1 MTIINTYSHIFRRAN
16 MNHSFI
22 FKLSLNKPLLALLL
36 APVFTSLLLFA
47 IVAFLIDGRN
57 NEVESNIMQTA
68 ERTALGHEIMQ
79 LRYFWQEVRVQN
91 RDTMSETGQAM
102 LDAQQNLQKAF
113 ITTSTH
119 IKDRI
124 LISEVL
130 SDTGKSDLVQLQK
143 KLDNYETSINTSVQ
157 IFTNLYEAQIS
168 TPIFWQPMVEMLTFI
183 GSVYNGSESDWEK
196 ERIMFTTDIERFYDS
211 LSRMVSSRDLNE
223 QKIADKYLISI
234 QSFIEKYNQHQ
245 EVKYF
250 NKKIFGAYLSL
261 YHESIEALQSNSEQS
276 KFRSKL
282 VNDITNIIST
292 VNARQTE
299 STQILNE
306 RSLAASKNVQNT
318 QIWSW
323 FGAALLSTFIGLLLA
338 RNINN
343 VLASISRTISAMA
356 KQNLTTLTNLSGTNE
371 LAVLATNLDASIRN
385 MANMVGSVR
394 EQSNDVASSS
404 TELACVMTQSSS
416 NAEEQ
421 SAQIEQIAAAVTE
434 LSASSNL
441 VADSAK
447 NTELQATEAAT
458 LCELGQNI
466 AEQNKTRADDL
477 TAQLS
482 ETASVVENLRT
493 HCVSIEEVATVINN
507 ISEQTNLLAL
517 NAAIEAARAGEMGR
531 GFAVVADEVRNLAGK
546 TQQSTVHIKKI
557 ISELQSYSL
566 DATEKVD
573 GCLETI
579 TLTRETSI
587 QSYDHL
593 ANINSAIQSIY
604 GSSTEMAS
612 AALQQSNAV
621 EEITGTVIGI
631 KEIIN
636 QNVTGIEESS
646 KASNFLSELAEQQR
660 SQLELFTIK

>member
-1 MTIINTYSHIFRRAN
+1 
-16 MNHSFI
+16 
-22 FKLSLNKPLLALLL
+22 
-36 APVFTSLLLFA
+36 
-47 IVAFLIDGRN
+47 
-57 NEVESNIMQTA
+57 
-68 ERTALGHEIMQ
+68 
-79 LRYFWQEVRVQN
+79 
-91 RDTMSETGQAM
+91 
-102 LDAQQNLQKAF
+102 
-113 ITTSTH
+113 
-119 IKDRI
+119 
-124 LISEVL
+124 
-130 SDTGKSDLVQLQK
+130 
-143 KLDNYETSINTSVQ
+143 
-157 IFTNLYEAQIS
+157 
-168 TPIFWQPMVEMLTFI
+168 MVE
-183 GSVYNGSESDWEK
+183 
-196 ERIMFTTDIERFYDS
+196 
-211 LSRMVSSRDLNE
+211 
-223 QKIADKYLISI
+223 
-234 QSFIEKYNQHQ
+234 
-245 EVKYF
+245 
-250 NKKIFGAYLSL
+250 
-261 YHESIEALQSNSEQS
+261 
-276 KFRSKL
+276 
-282 VNDITNIIST
+282 DITNVIST
-292 VNARQTE
+292 VNTRQVE
-299 STQILNE
+299 FTQTLNQ
-306 RSLAASKNVQNT
+306 RSLNASQNVEST

-323 FGAALLSTFIGLLLA
+323 FGAALLSTFIALVLA

-343 VLASISRTISAMA
+343 VLAAISKTIAAMA

-371 LAVLATNLDASIRN
+371 LAVLATNLDASIKN

-458 LCELGQNI
+458 LCELGQEI

-477 TAQLS
+477 TTQLS
-482 ETASVVENLRT
+482 ETAAVVENLRT

-573 GCLETI
+573 GCLDTI

-593 ANINSAIQSIY
+593 ANINAAIQSIY

-660 SQLELFTIK
+660 SQLELFKIK

>member
-1 MTIINTYSHIFRRAN
+1 
-16 MNHSFI
+16 MNNSFI

-36 APVFTSLLLFA
+36 APVFASLILFA
-47 IVAFLIDGRN
+47 IVAFLINERN
-57 NEVESNIMQTA
+57 SELKKNIIQTT
-68 ERTALGHEIMQ
+68 ERSALGTEIMQ
-79 LRYFWQEVRVQN
+79 LRHNWQEIRVKN
-91 RDTMSETGQAM
+91 RDTMSENGQAM
-102 LDAQQNLQKAF
+102 LEQQRVLQKAF
-113 ITTSTH
+113 VSTNTH
-119 IKDRI
+119 IKDNI
-124 LISEVL
+124 LSSNVL
-130 SDTGKSDLVQLQK
+130 SDAGRTDINDLQK
-143 KLDNYETSINTSVQ
+143 TLTDYEASINTTVKRL
-157 IFTNLYEAQIS
+157 TDLYNAQIA

-183 GSVYNGSESDWEK
+183 GSIYNGPESEWEK
-196 ERIMFTTDIERFYDS
+196 ERITFTTNVERFYDS
-211 LSRMVSSRDLNE
+211 LNRMVSGRDLSE
-223 QKIADKYLISI
+223 QSTAEQYLKEINL
-234 QSFIEKYNQHQ
+234 FLNKYNQYPD
-245 EVKYF
+245 VKYF
-250 NKKIFGAYLSL
+250 TDNVFGSYLNL
-261 YHESIEALQSNSEQS
+261 YHESINTLNINKEQS
-276 KFRSKL
+276 KLRSEI
-282 VNDITNIIST
+282 VENITNIVYRVS
-292 VNARQTE
+292 NRQVEASNTL
-299 STQILNE
+299 SQ
-306 RSLAASKNVQNT
+306 RSLDASQNVQNT

-323 FGAALLSTFIGLLLA
+323 FGAALLSTFIALLLA

-343 VLASISRTISAMA
+343 VLAAISKTIAAMA

-371 LAVLATNLDASIRN
+371 LAVLATNLDASIKN

-458 LCELGQNI
+458 LCELGQEI

-477 TAQLS
+477 TTQLS

-493 HCVSIEEVATVINN
+493 HCISIEEVATVINN

-573 GCLETI
+573 GCLDTI

-593 ANINSAIQSIY
+593 TNINTAIQSIY

-660 SQLELFTIK
+660 SQLELFKIK

>member
-1 MTIINTYSHIFRRAN
+1 

-22 FKLSLNKPLLALLL
+22 FKLSLNKPLLTLLL
-36 APVFTSLLLFA
+36 APVFASLILFA
-47 IVAFLIDGRN
+47 IVAFLINERN
-57 NEVESNIMQTA
+57 SELKKNIIQTT
-68 ERTALGHEIMQ
+68 ERSVLGTEIMQ
-79 LRYFWQEVRVQN
+79 LRHNWQEIRVQN
-91 RDTMSETGQAM
+91 RDTMSENGQAM
-102 LDAQQNLQKAF
+102 LEQQKELQQAFVSTNTHMKENILASNVLSDAGKSDIGNLQKV
-113 ITTSTH
+113 
-119 IKDRI
+119 
-124 LISEVL
+124 LIDYE
-130 SDTGKSDLVQLQK
+130 KSID
-143 KLDNYETSINTSVQ
+143 TSVK
-157 IFTNLYEAQIS
+157 ILTELYNAQIA

-183 GSVYNGSESDWEK
+183 GSIYNGPESEWEK
-196 ERIMFTTDIERFYDS
+196 ERITFTTNVERFYDS
-211 LSRMVSSRDLNE
+211 LNRMVSGRDLSE
-223 QKIADKYLISI
+223 QNTAEQYLQEIN
-234 QSFIEKYNQHQ
+234 SFLNKYNQYP

-250 NKKIFGAYLSL
+250 TNNVFASYLKL
-261 YHESIEALQSNSEQS
+261 YHESINTLNINKEQS
-276 KFRSKL
+276 KLRSEIVENITKIVYR
-282 VNDITNIIST
+282 VNNRQVEASNILS
-292 VNARQTE
+292 Q
-299 STQILNE
+299 
-306 RSLAASKNVQNT
+306 RSLNASQNVQNT

-323 FGAALLSTFIGLLLA
+323 FGAALLSTFIALLLA

-343 VLASISRTISAMA
+343 VLAAISKTIAAMA
-356 KQNLTTLTNLSGTNE
+356 KQNLTTLTHLSGTNE
-371 LAVLATNLDASIRN
+371 LAVLATNLDASIKN

-458 LCELGQNI
+458 LCELGQEI

-477 TAQLS
+477 TTQLS

-493 HCVSIEEVATVINN
+493 HCISIEEVATVINN

-573 GCLETI
+573 GCLDTI

-593 ANINSAIQSIY
+593 TNINTAIQSIY

-660 SQLELFTIK
+660 SQLELFKIK

>member
-1 MTIINTYSHIFRRAN
+1 MTIINTDSHIFRRAN

-36 APVFTSLLLFA
+36 APVFTSLFLFA
-47 IVAFLIDGRN
+47 TVAFLIDGRN

-143 KLDNYETSINTSVQ
+143 NLDSYETSINTSVQ
-157 IFTNLYEAQIS
+157 IFTNLYEAQIA

-211 LSRMVSSRDLNE
+211 LNRMVSSRDLDE
-223 QKIADKYLISI
+223 QKIADKYLVSI

-245 EVKYF
+245 EVKSF
-250 NKKIFGAYLSL
+250 NKNIFGAYLAL
-261 YHESIEALQSNSEQS
+261 YHESIEALESNTEQS
-276 KFRSKL
+276 KFRSTL
-282 VNDITNIIST
+282 VNEITSIIST
-292 VNARQTE
+292 VNARQIE
-299 STQILNE
+299 YTQILNE

-323 FGAALLSTFIGLLLA
+323 FGAALLSTFIALLLA

-343 VLASISRTISAMA
+343 VLASIARTISAMA

-371 LAVLATNLDASIRN
+371 LAVLAINLDASIKN
-385 MANMVGSVR
+385 MANMVSSVR

-441 VADSAK
+441 VAESAK

-458 LCELGQNI
+458 LCELGQEI
-466 AEQNKTRADDL
+466 AEQNKIRADDL
-477 TAQLS
+477 TTQLS

>member
-1 MTIINTYSHIFRRAN
+1 
-16 MNHSFI
+16 MNNSFI

-36 APVFTSLLLFA
+36 APVFASLILFA
-47 IVAFLIDGRN
+47 IVAFLINERN
-57 NEVESNIMQTA
+57 SELKKNIIQTT
-68 ERTALGHEIMQ
+68 ERSALGTEIIQ
-79 LRYFWQEVRVQN
+79 LRHNWQEIRVKN
-91 RDTMSETGQAM
+91 RDTMSENGQAM
-102 LDAQQNLQKAF
+102 LEQQRVLQKAF
-113 ITTSTH
+113 VSTNTH
-119 IKDRI
+119 IKDNI
-124 LISEVL
+124 LSSNVL
-130 SDTGKSDLVQLQK
+130 SDAGRTDINDLQK
-143 KLDNYETSINTSVQ
+143 TLTDYEASINTTVKRL
-157 IFTNLYEAQIS
+157 TDLYNAQIA

-183 GSVYNGSESDWEK
+183 GSIYNGPESEWEK
-196 ERIMFTTDIERFYDS
+196 ERITFTTNVERFYDS
-211 LSRMVSSRDLNE
+211 LNRMVSGRDLSE
-223 QKIADKYLISI
+223 QSTAEQYLKEINL
-234 QSFIEKYNQHQ
+234 FLNKYNQYPD
-245 EVKYF
+245 VKYF
-250 NKKIFGAYLSL
+250 TDNVFGSYLNL
-261 YHESIEALQSNSEQS
+261 YHESINTLNINKEQS
-276 KFRSKL
+276 KLRSEI
-282 VNDITNIIST
+282 VENITNIVYRVS
-292 VNARQTE
+292 NRQVEASNTL
-299 STQILNE
+299 SQ
-306 RSLAASKNVQNT
+306 RSLDASQNVQNT

-323 FGAALLSTFIGLLLA
+323 FGAALLSTFIALLLA

-343 VLASISRTISAMA
+343 VLAAISKTIAAMA

-371 LAVLATNLDASIRN
+371 LAVLATNLDASIKN

-458 LCELGQNI
+458 LCELGQEI

-477 TAQLS
+477 TTQLS

-493 HCVSIEEVATVINN
+493 HCISIEEVATVINN

-573 GCLETI
+573 GCLDTI

-593 ANINSAIQSIY
+593 ANINTAIQSIY

-660 SQLELFTIK
+660 SQLELFKIK

>member
-1 MTIINTYSHIFRRAN
+1 

-36 APVFTSLLLFA
+36 APVFASLILFA
-47 IVAFLIDGRN
+47 IVAFLINERN
-57 NEVESNIMQTA
+57 SELKKNIIQTT
-68 ERTALGHEIMQ
+68 ERSALGTEIMQ
-79 LRYFWQEVRVQN
+79 LRHNWQEIRVKN
-91 RDTMSETGQAM
+91 RDTMSENGQAM
-102 LDAQQNLQKAF
+102 LEQQKVLQKAF
-113 ITTSTH
+113 VSTNTH
-119 IKDRI
+119 IKDNI
-124 LISEVL
+124 LSSNVL
-130 SDTGKSDLVQLQK
+130 SDAGRTDINDLQK
-143 KLDNYETSINTSVQ
+143 TLTDYEASINTTVKRL
-157 IFTNLYEAQIS
+157 TDLYNAQIA

-183 GSVYNGSESDWEK
+183 GSIYNGPESEWEK
-196 ERIMFTTDIERFYDS
+196 ERITFTTNVERFYDS
-211 LSRMVSSRDLNE
+211 LNRMVSGRDLSE
-223 QKIADKYLISI
+223 QSTAEQYLKEINL
-234 QSFIEKYNQHQ
+234 FLNKYNQYPD
-245 EVKYF
+245 VKYF
-250 NKKIFGAYLSL
+250 TDNVFGSYLNL
-261 YHESIEALQSNSEQS
+261 YHESINTLNINKEQS
-276 KFRSKL
+276 KLRSEI
-282 VNDITNIIST
+282 VENITNIVYRVS
-292 VNARQTE
+292 NRQIEASNTL
-299 STQILNE
+299 SQ
-306 RSLAASKNVQNT
+306 RSLDASQNVQNT

-323 FGAALLSTFIGLLLA
+323 FGAALLSTFIALVLA

-343 VLASISRTISAMA
+343 VLAAISKTIAAMA

-371 LAVLATNLDASIRN
+371 LAVLATNLDASIKN

-458 LCELGQNI
+458 LCELGQEI

-477 TAQLS
+477 TTQLS

-493 HCVSIEEVATVINN
+493 HCISIEEVATVINN

-573 GCLETI
+573 GCLDTI

-593 ANINSAIQSIY
+593 TNINAAIQSIY

-660 SQLELFTIK
+660 SQLELFKIK

>member
-1 MTIINTYSHIFRRAN
+1 

-36 APVFTSLLLFA
+36 APVFTSLFLFA
-47 IVAFLIDGRN
+47 VVAFLIDGRN
-57 NEVESNIMQTA
+57 NEVENNIIQTGERA
-68 ERTALGHEIMQ
+68 ELGSEIMQ
-79 LRYFWQEVRVQN
+79 LRHNWQEIRVKN
-91 RDTMSETGQAM
+91 RDTMSENGQAM
-102 LDAQQNLQKAF
+102 QEQQKELQKAF
-113 ITTSTH
+113 VSTNTH
-119 IKDRI
+119 IKENI
-124 LISEVL
+124 ITSKVL
-130 SDTGKSDLVQLQK
+130 SDAGKSDMANLQK
-143 KLDNYETSINTSVQ
+143 TLIDYEKSINTSVK
-157 IFTNLYEAQIS
+157 ILTELYEAQIA

-183 GSVYNGSESDWEK
+183 DSIYNGPESEWEK
-196 ERIMFTTDIERFYDS
+196 ERITFTTNVERFYDS
-211 LSRMVSSRDLNE
+211 LNRMVSGRDLSE
-223 QKIADKYLISI
+223 QKTAEQYLTSI
-234 QSFIEKYNQHQ
+234 TSFLNKYNKYP

-250 NKKIFGAYLSL
+250 TDNIFSSYLSL
-261 YHESIEALQSNSEQS
+261 YHESIRSLQANTEQS
-276 KFRSKL
+276 KLRVKM
-282 VNDITNIIST
+282 VEDITNVIST
-292 VNARQTE
+292 VNTRQVE
-299 STQILNE
+299 FTQTLNQ
-306 RSLAASKNVQNT
+306 RSLNASQNVEST

-323 FGAALLSTFIGLLLA
+323 FGAALLSTFIALVLA

-343 VLASISRTISAMA
+343 VLAAISKTIAAMA

-371 LAVLATNLDASIRN
+371 LAVLATNLDASIKN

-458 LCELGQNI
+458 LCELGQEI

-477 TAQLS
+477 TTQLS
-482 ETASVVENLRT
+482 ETAAVVENLRT

-573 GCLETI
+573 GCLDTI

-593 ANINSAIQSIY
+593 ANINAAIQSIY

-660 SQLELFTIK
+660 SQLELFKIK

>member
-1 MTIINTYSHIFRRAN
+1 

>member
-1 MTIINTYSHIFRRAN
+1 

-36 APVFTSLLLFA
+36 APVFTSLFLFA
-47 IVAFLIDGRN
+47 VVAFLIDGRN
-57 NEVESNIMQTA
+57 NEVENNIIQTA
-68 ERTALGHEIMQ
+68 ERAQFGSEIMQ
-79 LRYFWQEVRVQN
+79 LRFNWQELRVKN
-91 RDTMSETGQAM
+91 RDTMSESGQAM
-102 LDAQQNLQKAF
+102 LEQEKELQKAF
-113 ITTSTH
+113 ALTNTHMKENILTS
-119 IKDRI
+119 K
-124 LISEVL
+124 VL
-130 SDTGKSDLVQLQK
+130 SDAGKNDIDNLQK
-143 KLDNYETSINTSVQ
+143 ILMDYEKSINTSVK
-157 IFTNLYEAQIS
+157 ILTELYDAQIA

-183 GSVYNGSESDWEK
+183 DSIYNGSESEWEK
-196 ERIMFTTDIERFYDS
+196 ERITFTTNVERFYDS
-211 LSRMVSSRDLNE
+211 LNRMVSGRDLSE
-223 QKIADKYLISI
+223 QKTAEKYLASI
-234 QSFIEKYNQHQ
+234 TSFLNKYNKYP

-250 NKKIFGAYLSL
+250 TDNVFGSYLSL
-261 YHESIEALQSNSEQS
+261 YHESIRSLQANTEQS
-276 KFRSKL
+276 KLRVKM
-282 VNDITNIIST
+282 VEDITNVIST
-292 VNARQTE
+292 VNTRQVE
-299 STQILNE
+299 FTQTLNQ
-306 RSLAASKNVQNT
+306 RSLNASQNVENT

-323 FGAALLSTFIGLLLA
+323 LGAAMLSTFIALLLA

-343 VLASISRTISAMA
+343 VLAAISKTIAAMA

-371 LAVLATNLDASIRN
+371 LAVLATNLDASIKN

-458 LCELGQNI
+458 LCELGQEI

-477 TAQLS
+477 TTQLS
-482 ETASVVENLRT
+482 ETAAVVENLRT
-493 HCVSIEEVATVINN
+493 HCISIEEVATVINN

-573 GCLETI
+573 GCLDTI

-593 ANINSAIQSIY
+593 ANINTAIQSIY

>member
-1 MTIINTYSHIFRRAN
+1 

-47 IVAFLIDGRN
+47 VVAFLIDSRN

-79 LRYFWQEVRVQN
+79 LRYFWQEIRVQN
-91 RDTMSETGQAM
+91 RDTMSENGQEM

-130 SDTGKSDLVQLQK
+130 SDTGKSEFVQLQK
-143 KLDNYETSINTSVQ
+143 NLDNYETSINTSVQ
-157 IFTNLYEAQIS
+157 ILTKLYDAQIS
-168 TPIFWQPMVEMLTFI
+168 TPIFWQPMVEMLTFV

-196 ERIMFTTDIERFYDS
+196 ERIMFTTNIERFYDS

-223 QKIADKYLISI
+223 QKTADKYLVSI
-234 QSFIEKYNQHQ
+234 QSFIEKYSQHQ
-245 EVKYF
+245 EVKSF
-250 NKKIFGAYLSL
+250 NKNIFGAYLSL
-261 YHESIEALQSNSEQS
+261 YHDSIEALQSNAEQS
-276 KFRSKL
+276 KLRLKL
-282 VNDITNIIST
+282 VNDSTNIIST
-292 VNARQTE
+292 VNARQIE
-299 STQILNE
+299 YTQILNE

-323 FGAALLSTFIGLLLA
+323 FGAALLSTFIALLLA

-343 VLASISRTISAMA
+343 VLASIARTISAMA
-356 KQNLTTLTNLSGTNE
+356 KQDLTTLTNLSGTNE
-371 LAVLATNLDASIRN
+371 LAVLATNLDASIKN

-441 VADSAK
+441 VAESAK

-458 LCELGQNI
+458 LCELGQDI

>member
-1 MTIINTYSHIFRRAN
+1 

-36 APVFTSLLLFA
+36 APVFTSLFLFA
-47 IVAFLIDGRN
+47 TVAFLIDGRN

-143 KLDNYETSINTSVQ
+143 NLDSYETSINTSVQ
-157 IFTNLYEAQIS
+157 IFTNLYEAQIA

-211 LSRMVSSRDLNE
+211 LNRMVSSRDLDE
-223 QKIADKYLISI
+223 QKIADKYLVSI

-245 EVKYF
+245 EVKSF
-250 NKKIFGAYLSL
+250 NKNIFGAYLAL
-261 YHESIEALQSNSEQS
+261 YHESIEALESNTEQS
-276 KFRSKL
+276 KFRSTL
-282 VNDITNIIST
+282 VNEITSIIST
-292 VNARQTE
+292 VNARQIE
-299 STQILNE
+299 YTQILNE

-323 FGAALLSTFIGLLLA
+323 FGAALLSTFIALLLA

-343 VLASISRTISAMA
+343 VLASIARTISAMA

-371 LAVLATNLDASIRN
+371 LAVLAINLDASIKN
-385 MANMVGSVR
+385 MANMVSSVR

-441 VADSAK
+441 VAESAK

-458 LCELGQNI
+458 LCELGQEI
-466 AEQNKTRADDL
+466 AEQNKIRADDL
-477 TAQLS
+477 TTQLS